1 MRQTSDQEPNAGS
14 EEQIL
19 GAETDLMSAVSDLT
33 SQQKREFWNR
43 ICLQQ
48 KMLREGF
55 CLHPGV
61 DHSGGICDS
70 HSIQKSKLVGIAKAG
85 YVYVTESDLGKLL
98 KQPAFDGLSKL
109 GVRQA
114 SVFRGFCSTHDAELF
129 RPIDTQDFKGTA
141 EQLFLYF
148 YRAICRE
155 LHVRHCAAKASVS
168 PDDIAR
174 IHPDIPKQLYE
185 ERVGEQRAHYIEE
198 ALKFHLCSKSLADAA
213 LSNAEFR
220 RLKHYIIT
228 FKSPPR
234 VLSAAAT
241 SPTCD
246 FSGKGYRL
254 LTHPLLPYPIMTV
267 TVVPTSCGGVA
278 IMSWFDTGPVEF
290 DHFCSSLDA
299 VPASKLT
306 SAIIRFLFEFC
317 ENIAINP
324 EWWDQLP
331 ADHKKSLL
339 RHVQGGITVQR
350 TEGCLADD
358 GIIYDDWQVERR
370 FRL

>member
-1 MRQTSDQEPNAGS
+1 MTQIKGPNAVS
-14 EEQIL
+14 AEQGL
-19 GAETDLMSAVSDLT
+19 EAEMDFVTAASKLSSDKKKELWDLIGN
-33 SQQKREFWNR
+33 QEK
-43 ICLQQ
+43 I
-48 KMLREGF
+48 LREDM

-61 DHSGGICDS
+61 DHSAAICNS
-70 HSIQKSKLVGIAKAG
+70 HSIQQSKLQLIAREG
-85 YVYVTESDLGKLL
+85 HVYVIDLEYRKML
-98 KQPAFDGLSKL
+98 KQPPGSAPTLL
-109 GVRQA
+109 GIGNA

-155 LHVRHCAAKASVS
+155 LHVRHCTARASVS

-174 IHPDIPKQLYE
+174 VHPDIPRHLYE
-185 ERVGEQRAHYIEE
+185 EAIGEQRALFIRE
-198 ALKFHLCSKSLADAA
+198 ALKFHLCCKSLADAA

-228 FKSPPR
+228 FKKPPS

-241 SPTCD
+241 TPTCD

-254 LTHPLLPYPIMTV
+254 VSHPLLPYPIMTV
-267 TVVPTSCGGVA
+267 TVVLTSSGGVA

-299 VPASKLT
+299 VPANKLT

-324 EWWDQLP
+324 NWWDNLP
-331 ADHKKSLL
+331 ADRKKSLL
-339 RHVQGGITVQR
+339 GHSRSGLTIQR
-350 TEGCLADD
+350 TKACLADD
-358 GIIYDDWQVERR
+358 GIFYDDWWVERR